1 LDNLAKL
8 RTAFFTTQKMAT
20 SQRRNRHLLT
30 AIEAKKTL
38 TVSGASTKIFCQH
51 ALWRATTI

>member
-8 RTAFFTTQKMAT
+8 RAAFFTSLKMAIAQPRNHRVVAT
-20 SQRRNRHLLT
+20 S
-30 AIEAKKTL
+30 EAEKTL
-38 TVSGASTKIFCQH
+38 TVSGASTKIFCQQ